1 MSSEQFIK
9 TFVLPDGIHEQN
21 LLKHI
26 DETINV
32 FGGLVEQSKIDGEW
46 KYEVDSDKRFRVRD
60 MLGTGMVFRVISD
73 KYKNVSIVDGAGEW
87 GG

>member
-1 MSSEQFIK
+1 MSNEQFIK

-32 FGGLVEQSKIDGEW
+32 VGGLVEQSKIDGKW

-73 KYKNVSIVDGAGEW
+73 KYKNVSIAVDA
-87 GG
+87 